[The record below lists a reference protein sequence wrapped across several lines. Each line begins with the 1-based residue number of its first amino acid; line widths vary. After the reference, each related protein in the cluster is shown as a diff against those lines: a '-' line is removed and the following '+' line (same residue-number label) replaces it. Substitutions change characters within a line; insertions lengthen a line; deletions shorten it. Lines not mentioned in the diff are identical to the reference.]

1 MACPDS
7 GVDQDISVR
16 CLYEQT
22 VETESDPVLPVRL
35 GVFFPDYFRD
45 LTVNQTSIEE
55 VGTVTDNSHLDI
67 V

>member
-7 GVDQDISVR
+7 GVDQNISVR
-16 CLYEQT
+16 CLYEQA

-35 GVFFPDYFRD
+35 GVFFPDNLRD
-45 LTVNQTSIEE
+45 LTVNEASVEE
-55 VGTVTDNSHLDI
+55 VRTVTDNSDLDI